1 MVLLL
6 FAYSYNFEI
15 TVMGAPIWQK
25 VFIREGPEY
34 NYNNTNLD
42 RKGGGL
48 RSLDK
53 RRLFRSKQLVHSY
66 FYPELQLADFVI
78 LSQEKIEIGKTAF

>member
-15 TVMGAPIWQK
+15 TVMGASIRQK
-25 VFIREGPEY
+25 VFIREEPAY

-42 RKGGGL
+42 RKGGVPFI
-48 RSLDK
+48 R
-53 RRLFRSKQLVHSY
+53 
-66 FYPELQLADFVI
+66 
-78 LSQEKIEIGKTAF
+78 QEAFI